1 MRAINHAHTI
11 LGWQENLP
19 SEETPPEW
27 MWSLDN
33 ELEEWF
39 EQVEE
44 ARAEKYGRNNSRGN
58 DDDTIVPLVQNE
70 LTRRRR

>member
-1 MRAINHAHTI
+1 MRAINHAHTV

-19 SEETPPEW
+19 KEETPPEW
-27 MWSLDN
+27 MWALDD

-44 ARAEKYGRNNSRGN
+44 ARAEKYGRNDSRGS
-58 DDDTIVPLVQNE
+58 DDTIVPLVQNE